1 MLSHIVSTGRNAI
14 HKAFT
19 AGARSAL
26 LGGAGRS
33 RRAPMMV
40 DNTAKFK
47 IIDSTLREGEQFNS
61 AFFTESDRRDIARM
75 LSDFG
80 VDYIELTTPAAS
92 RQAFKDC
99 EDIAKMGLRSK
110 ILTHVRCNMDD
121 VKAAVAAGVDGV
133 NVFCGTS
140 EVLRKHSHG
149 NSIDRIVD
157 KAREVVDYVKA
168 HGKEIRFSTEDSFRS
183 NLDDVIR
190 IYSAVDKMGV
200 DRIGIADTVGIATP
214 SQVQS
219 LVSRIRG
226 EVDCDIEFHAHN
238 DTGCAV
244 ANCFTALESG
254 VTHIDTCVLGI
265 GERNGIA
272 SLGAFVGRM
281 YTVNPDAVKAKYN
294 LKMIGEIENFVA
306 EKVGVAIPFN
316 NCITG
321 SSAFSHKAGVHI
333 KAVLQN
339 PECYEV
345 LNPADFGVGRNV
357 IVASRLTGWNAI
369 QARSTQ
375 LGLQLNVDQVKK
387 VTSLIKNLA
396 DTKNLSTADVDAML
410 RSVASETVSEQVI
423 EVSVSVAHAE
433 MTSRA

>member
-1 MLSHIVSTGRNAI
+1 MSFLLRYSQTLGKYCSFFDLSI
-14 HKAFT
+14 
-19 AGARSAL
+19 
-26 LGGAGRS
+26 
-33 RRAPMMV
+33 
-40 DNTAKFK
+40 
-47 IIDSTLREGEQFNS
+47 
-61 AFFTESDRRDIARM
+61 
-75 LSDFG
+75 
-80 VDYIELTTPAAS
+80 
-92 RQAFKDC
+92 QAFKDC

-110 ILTHVRCNMDD
+110 ILTHVRCHMDD

-168 HGKEIRFSTEDSFRS
+168 HGKEVRFSTEDSFRS

-219 LVSRIRG
+219 LVSRIRS

-244 ANCFTALESG
+244 ANSFTALEAG

-272 SLGAFVGRM
+272 SLGSFVGRM
-281 YTVNPDAVKAKYN
+281 YTVNPELVKSRYN
-294 LKMIGEIENFVA
+294 LKMISQLENFVSQR
-306 EKVGVAIPFN
+306 VGVSVPFN

-345 LNPADFGVGRNV
+345 LNPADFGVERTIN
-357 IVASRLTGWNAI
+357 IASRLTGWNAI
-369 QARSTQ
+369 QARVTQ

-387 VTSLIKNLA
+387 VTSMIKNLA
-396 DTKNLSTADVDAML
+396 DTQNLQTSDVDAML
-410 RSVASETVSEQVI
+410 HRVAAEPVPEAIEV
-423 EVSVSVAHAE
+423 EVSVATSVEAVA
-433 MTSRA
+433 RA